1 MDIAVT
7 LTVDARPVDL
17 TEVNLT
23 RPGGGDV
30 PGDTMY
36 DADSVLFVDV
46 QRADAGEYTLTSSNA
61 AGLGSGSFTL
71 DVQCKLLVYVYIHIR
86 RWQSHA
92 GKKTSIIPSF
102 ILIELLHS
110 KCTTIGAD

>member
-1 MDIAVT
+1 MNIAVT
-7 LTVDARPVDL
+7 LTLEARPGDL
-17 TEVNLT
+17 TKVNLT

-30 PGDTMY
+30 PGDTTY

-71 DVQCKLLVYVYIHIR
+71 DVQCKLLVYMYIHIR

-92 GKKTSIIPSF
+92 GKKLALF
-102 ILIELLHS
+102 LLLF
-110 KCTTIGAD
+110 